1 MLYRM
6 STLSSP
12 QCQIFTAI
20 ELLCMPSSAISVVV
34 HSYKCMSVFINVE
47 YTIERLPLEVLSGIT
62 TGSMQT

>member
-6 STLSSP
+6 STLSSS

-20 ELLCMPSSAISVVV
+20 ELLCMPSLVISVVE

-47 YTIERLPLEVLSGIT
+47 YTIELLPLEVLSGIT
-62 TGSMQT
+62 TGSIQT